1 MDGVTKETD
10 MKTTPHKLL
19 VPVLV
24 IALAGLGA
32 CASPASP
39 GGTSASTPPAGDFKS
54 IWATGPWA
62 DNHHFIAP
70 PN

>member
-10 MKTTPHKLL
+10 MKTAPLK
-19 VPVLV
+19 VLAVV

-39 GGTSASTPPAGDFKS
+39 GAASAGASPAGSFKS

-70 PN
+70 AQ